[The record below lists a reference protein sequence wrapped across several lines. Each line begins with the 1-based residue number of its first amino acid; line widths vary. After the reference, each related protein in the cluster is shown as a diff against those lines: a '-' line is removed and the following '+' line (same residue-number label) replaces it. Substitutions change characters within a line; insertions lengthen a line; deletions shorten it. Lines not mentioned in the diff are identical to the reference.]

1 MSQSHAFFSP
11 GLTCVN
17 EILRQFQTCKHTA
30 DVCVFT
36 ITDDRIT
43 RAIIAAHQRG
53 VNVRVLTDDEKSHD
67 LGSDVQRLAAAGIPC
82 KIDAGNVA
90 HMHHKFAIFDD
101 KLLLNGSFNWTR
113 SASEFNEENLI
124 VSADPVLVSAFA
136 GRFAGLWERLVPV
149 RV

>member
-1 MSQSHAFFSP
+1 MTGSQAFFSP
-11 GLTCVN
+11 GTTCVA
-17 EILRQFQTCKHTA
+17 EIVRQFQQVKRTA

-43 RAIIAAHQRG
+43 RAIIAAHERG

-67 LGSDVQRLAAAGIPC
+67 LGSDIGRLIEAGITC
-82 KIDAGNVA
+82 KMDIGNPA

-113 SASEFNEENLI
+113 SASENNEENLI
-124 VSADPVLVSAFA
+124 ITPDPVLVKAFA
-136 GRFAGLWERLVPV
+136 GRFEELWQLLRSPV
-149 RV
+149 